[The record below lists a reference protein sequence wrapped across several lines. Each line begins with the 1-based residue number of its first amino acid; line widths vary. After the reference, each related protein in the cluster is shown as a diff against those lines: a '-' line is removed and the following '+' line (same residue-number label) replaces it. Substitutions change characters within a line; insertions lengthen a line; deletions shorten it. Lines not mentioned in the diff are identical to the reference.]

1 MITALSLSGMLL
13 AGCNIQ
19 GPNAAINSRAGTY
32 EKQQLYQLY
41 AAAGGTMSYDE
52 WLESVKG
59 ADGASLLA
67 DRRNP
72 TDADGKNGDVFINIE
87 TWDVFLKVGGSW
99 SPAGNIKGAQ
109 GEKGEKGD
117 KGDKGD
123 TGAQGPQGEKGDK
136 GDKGDTGAQGEQGPQ
151 GVQGE
156 KGEQGVGIKEIKKTG
171 NDGYCDIYTIFLT
184 DDSEYEFKVPNRA
197 VSMEVEDTRLDNDD
211 NPYPYFANTSAPLGV
226 EITVEFADG
235 SEEVLDDDAYVV
247 TGFDLSAAGNG
258 EATITFGPLSET
270 LAYQVADISDYI
282 YADLLLE
289 DDTLVDKV
297 PGLSSGVEDYQYEGG
312 QLFVIFEEDLEADA
326 VIAQYGTELLAANWT
341 ENGADSYGDMHYKS
355 PNGELDICP
364 WSYYG
369 IAVVVDIK
377 NIKPLPTPENSTLQS
392 IMWGVLEPFYSP
404 TYAWDDLVGYSV
416 IQSIDEDEDDVIDGY
431 YAYIGFGSGSE
442 NYLGAVLD
450 TVDGR
455 LPRYFV
461 SDGNNYQI
469 TYQGSTALMRVYN
482 TSDNAFTVQVIANVY
497 NSKLYADIYV
507 YAAE

>member
-1 MITALSLSGMLL
+1 MKKRSLSLMITALSLSGMLL

-52 WLESVKG
+52 WLNSVKG

-87 TWDVFLKVGGSW
+87 TWDLFLKVGGSW

-109 GEKGEKGD
+109 GEKGD
-117 KGDKGD
+117 KGDK
-123 TGAQGPQGEKGDK
+123 A
-136 GDKGDTGAQGEQGPQ
+136 Q

-211 NPYPYFANTSAPLGV
+211 NPYPYFANTSASLGV
-226 EITVEFADG
+226 EVTVEFADG
-235 SEEVLDDDAYVV
+235 SEEVLDKEAYVV
-247 TGFDLSAAGNG
+247 TDFDLSAVGNG
-258 EATITFGPLSET
+258 EAKITFGPLSET
-270 LAYQVADISDYI
+270 LAYQVADISEYI
-282 YADLLLE
+282 YADLLLD

-312 QLFVIFEEDLEADA
+312 QLFVIFEEDLEASL
-326 VIAQYGTELLAANWT
+326 AQMPGDVFRVNNVFAA
-341 ENGADSYGDMHYKS
+341 G
-355 PNGELDICP
+355 
-364 WSYYG
+364 
-369 IAVVVDIK
+369 
-377 NIKPLPTPENSTLQS
+377 
-392 IMWGVLEPFYSP
+392 
-404 TYAWDDLVGYSV
+404 
-416 IQSIDEDEDDVIDGY
+416 
-431 YAYIGFGSGSE
+431 
-442 NYLGAVLD
+442 
-450 TVDGR
+450 
-455 LPRYFV
+455 
-461 SDGNNYQI
+461 
-469 TYQGSTALMRVYN
+469 
-482 TSDNAFTVQVIANVY
+482 
-497 NSKLYADIYV
+497 
-507 YAAE
+507 